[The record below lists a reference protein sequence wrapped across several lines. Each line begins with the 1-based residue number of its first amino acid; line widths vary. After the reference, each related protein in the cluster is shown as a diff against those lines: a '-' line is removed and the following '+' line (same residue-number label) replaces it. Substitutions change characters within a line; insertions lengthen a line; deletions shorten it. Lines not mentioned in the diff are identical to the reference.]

1 MNPKTSNHNI
11 LWVLLMLLPVL
22 SIAQQTSKQLTLSEA
37 IQMTLQH
44 NQLLQMDKAK
54 IDAAIARVQQAEE
67 KKLPE
72 LSASTSFLLLNQ
84 PGLDLKIA
92 TGNGQPP
99 PSTKA
104 SLKVN
109 TALIGMLNA
118 SVPIYAGGQIRYG
131 IASAEYLVEAA
142 RLDALAEIR
151 NAKRSPPSRIKKA
164 VTRRVTR

>member
-67 KKLPE
+67 KKLP
-72 LSASTSFLLLNQ
+72 
-84 PGLDLKIA
+84 
-92 TGNGQPP
+92 
-99 PSTKA
+99 
-104 SLKVN
+104 
-109 TALIGMLNA
+109 
-118 SVPIYAGGQIRYG
+118 
-131 IASAEYLVEAA
+131 
-142 RLDALAEIR
+142 
-151 NAKRSPPSRIKKA
+151 
-164 VTRRVTR
+164 